1 MEKNTGDF
9 LQSSKSVPSVWPSR
23 ALLRQ
28 AICPTS
34 LGKSV
39 RFLLGCRLLRVAR
52 RDNSPARKRRFSEA
66 IQADLGRPVPLPKI
80 LCLCCRANQR
90 HRLRPSRLDT
100 RGASRS
106 SRTLGAGCDGRFG
119 DARRAAL
126 VRTAKP
132 CGPDAPT
139 LASSWRSDP
148 QAMVAIK
155 PGHQGEHGISRKPLR
170 REGRNVR
177 RTCGDDA
184 RALFCLRAR
193 LRVHRAP
200 GFPCALSFSRAIS
213 GSTRALSRRGRV
225 ESQLGVV

>member
-148 QAMVAIK
+148 QAMVARK
-155 PGHQGEHGISRKPLR
+155 PGHQGERVISRR
-170 REGRNVR
+170 TIAQGRPDCFGEPVVTTLVR
-177 RTCGDDA
+177 FFVCVRGCGCIGHPA
-184 RALFCLRAR
+184 
-193 LRVHRAP
+193 
-200 GFPCALSFSRAIS
+200 FPVPSHF
-213 GSTRALSRRGRV
+213 RGRFPD
-225 ESQLGVV
+225 QLGRFRAAGE